1 MNKQFPLT
9 QTFGP
14 SISLNLPPTWKRS
27 TTNLET
33 DPCGVHLHFG
43 VPHPPT
49 VETGRD
55 LDSRPEPGE
64 CPRARPV
71 SVRAYPAAQPFRRHE
86 NSRFLRI
93 LTDYRLS
100 PFFGLDTNM
109 EKHHKV
115 CHPTSRVTNS
125 LKHCPQVDQQSH
137 PRHSTAFGSSSAGVF
152 SCSMSVSAN
161 GALRLKL
168 PVAPWKK
175 TAAPSNLSGGT
186 SSKKTIRWAPPAIL
200 CSSG

>member
-1 MNKQFPLT
+1 MV
-9 QTFGP
+9 
-14 SISLNLPPTWKRS
+14 SISIWCPSPTHGRDRS
-27 TTNLET
+27 RPRQSTRAGRVSSSQACFGSGIS
-33 DPCGVHLHFG
+33 CGTAVSAPRELSVSSNSDG
-43 VPHPPT
+43 LPT
-49 VETGRD
+49 V
-55 LDSRPEPGE
+55 
-64 CPRARPV
+64 
-71 SVRAYPAAQPFRRHE
+71 
-86 NSRFLRI
+86 
-93 LTDYRLS
+93 
-100 PFFGLDTNM
+100 PFFRTGHEHGKTPQSL
-109 EKHHKV
+109 
-115 CHPTSRVTNS
+115 HPTSRVTNS